1 MLLRLLL
8 VTFTLSGTYTVQA
21 DNDLETIRQRFVA
34 ELMESKVD
42 AAEIKSILETQQEDG
57 SWPDIN
63 YEDVSR
69 TGFEHAGHLARM
81 TTLSRAFKQ
90 KGNTHFESPAVKEAI
105 NAALNFWLAKDFI
118 CDNWWWNQIG
128 TPNHLVSTFLIFDD
142 ELTTDQKAQ
151 ADHIIKRGNV
161 HAWGARPGG
170 DRIKIAAIQGKYALF
185 LRDRDMLD
193 EAVEVIVTEIKT
205 STGRGLKADMGFH
218 HRHDRVN
225 NTLSYGTS
233 YANSFVDWADKVGG
247 TRYHFPG
254 EALEMLIN
262 FYLDGICQSMVYGKY
277 PDPGAKNRSISRKNT
292 LHAWNADI
300 PRKLRKVS
308 DYRSDE
314 LEAIIGIREGKIK
327 PHLSGNRFYWHSEY
341 FSHQRPHFFTSARMH
356 SRRNHT
362 MEEPYNEEGLQNHHL
377 GDGSNFISRTGEE
390 YSGIFPVFDW
400 QKIPGTTVVQKPEL
414 PDPSQIQNRGLSDF
428 VGGVSDG
435 TFGAAA
441 FDFISPL
448 DPLQVKKAW
457 FMFNHEY
464 VCLGAGMQARTKYPV
479 ATTINQVLLRSAVKV
494 SNENSVLEVPKG
506 EHLLEGIN
514 WLLQDSIGYLFQE
527 PTNVH
532 LYNKTATGSWRSIN
546 HQSGYTDEPVQEEV
560 FKLWLDHGARPGG
573 AEYAYI
579 VLPAVDQ
586 QTLEDYAAQPQ
597 IQILSNSPEI
607 QAVWHRGLEMA
618 QIVFYQHGSID
629 LPNGQQLG
637 LDSPGIIMASFREDR
652 IESIWV
658 SDPSRKLAILQLHT
672 GWKDGSAAG
681 KSKQSEVISVKL
693 PAGEFAGQSIAVER

>member
-8 VTFTLSGTYTVQA
+8 IAFTLNCIYTVQA

-90 KGNTHFESPAVKEAI
+90 KGNTYFETRPVHKAI
-105 NAALNFWLAKDFI
+105 NAALNFWLANDFI

-185 LRDRDMLD
+185 LRDRKMLD
-193 EAVEVIVTEIKT
+193 EAVEVIVSEIKT

-233 YANSFVDWADKVGG
+233 YANSFADWADKVGG
-247 TRYHFPG
+247 TRYHFPD
-254 EALEMLIN
+254 EALQMLID

-314 LEAIIGIREGKIK
+314 LEAIIDIREGKIK
-327 PHLSGNRFYWHSEY
+327 PDLSGNRFYWHSEY

-390 YSGIFPVFDW
+390 YYNIFPVFDW

-414 PDPSQIQNRGLSDF
+414 PDPSQIQQRGLSGF

-435 TFGAAA
+435 TYGAAA

-457 FMFNHEY
+457 FMFDREY
-464 VCLGAGMQARTKYPV
+464 VCLGAGLQARTKYPV
-479 ATTINQVLLRSAVKV
+479 VTTINQVHLRTTIEVSHGAAVT
-494 SNENSVLEVPKG
+494 EVPRG
-506 EHLLEGIN
+506 THVLDSVN
-514 WLLQDSIGYLFQE
+514 WLLQDSIGYLFHE

-532 LYNKTATGSWRSIN
+532 LQNTTVTGSWRSIN
-546 HQSGYTDEPVQEEV
+546 HQSGYTDEPVKQEV
-560 FKLWLDHGARPGG
+560 FKLWLDHGARPQG
-573 AEYAYI
+573 AAYAYTI
-579 VLPAVDQ
+579 VPGADREQ
-586 QTLEDYAAQPQ
+586 IAAYARQPQ
-597 IQILSNSPEI
+597 IEVLSNTADL
-607 QAVWHRGLEMA
+607 QAVWHQGLSMA
-618 QIVFYQHGSID
+618 QVIFHKYGTIV
-629 LPNGQQLG
+629 LPNGQQLS
-637 LDSPGIIMASFREDR
+637 LDSPGIVMAYFSGAHL
-652 IESIWV
+652 ISLWV
-658 SDPSRKLAILQLHT
+658 SDPSRTLGKLHIGLRSGHSDPVRTIAVDLPQ
-672 GWKDGSAAG
+672 GENAG
-681 KSKQSEVISVKL
+681 KSIQVGI
-693 PAGEFAGQSIAVER
+693 